1 MDLMRSDAP
10 TLALLDY
17 LDGRGWEGQSTL
29 ATHNASSSLIYDNRK
44 PVTKKRYFQCL
55 IICDSLFAAGITE
68 ITSGRP
74 QTYYAYILKYRKLP
88 APGRSMQDLLKE
100 INGAAGDE
108 DFVPLPFVST
118 VAPAPVAI
126 DDEIAADIGDTIMEI
141 PPSPLAAE
149 PEPTPDPIRND
160 DPELEPSQN
169 AIEDDEIAGSPDESR
184 PPHAVVP
191 HADEWP
197 LEIEGVALVR
207 ISGRRG
213 GSHSQSARLGATCP
227 CCCLRS
233 RSVALLS
240 DTLGRNAALCYLG
253 VWLEKFGSLAPADH
267 RRFVPSLEEMQ
278 SYRAR
283 KLAD

>member
-1 MDLMRSDAP
+1 
-10 TLALLDY
+10 
-17 LDGRGWEGQSTL
+17 
-29 ATHNASSSLIYDNRK
+29 
-44 PVTKKRYFQCL
+44 
-55 IICDSLFAAGITE
+55 
-68 ITSGRP
+68 
-74 QTYYAYILKYRKLP
+74 
-88 APGRSMQDLLKE
+88 MQDLLKE

-108 DFVPLPFVST
+108 DLVPLPFVPS

-126 DDEIAADIGDTIMEI
+126 DNEIAAEPGDIIMEI

-149 PEPTPDPIRND
+149 PELTPDPIRDD

-169 AIEDDEIAGSPDESR
+169 AIGDDEIAGAPDDESR

-197 LEIEGVALVR
+197 LEIEGATLVR
-207 ISGRRG
+207 ISGRQG
-213 GSHSQSARLGATCP
+213 GPHSQSARLGATCP
-227 CCCLRS
+227 CCCFRS
-233 RSVALLS
+233 RSMALLS
-240 DTLGRNAALCYLG
+240 NTLGRNAALCYLG